1 MLNTCIF
8 LEAASAMGM
17 IGKIRRLV
25 IGSRLET
32 ADQSHELIPK
42 WKALAVLSSDAL
54 SSTAYATEEIIIPL
68 AISGIALA
76 TTWSFGIALAI
87 LALMVV
93 IMLSYRQTI
102 TAYPNGGGAYIVA
115 KENIGQT
122 AGLIAASSLLIDYV
136 LTVSVSVS
144 AGVENLVS
152 AFPDLAHFQVFTCI
166 WIILIIMILSLRG
179 VQESATIFSIPTYLF
194 IFSIITMII
203 VGLVKGPVDTHVIP
217 HALEKN
223 LPDIGLILILRAFS
237 SGCTALTGIEA
248 ISNGIPIFQK
258 PQSINA
264 NKTLLAMVT
273 ILGTLFI
280 GISYLVNS
288 FGLSHVEGKTLIST
302 LASTIFGDGIFYYIV
317 QTSTALI
324 LFLAAS
330 TSYADFPRLASL
342 LAKDRYAPRQ
352 LASIGD
358 RLVFSNG
365 ILGLSIGAIILVI
378 LFNGRTHHLIPLYAV
393 GVFLSFT
400 LSQFGMVIHHYRL
413 REKHWVPSMIINGI
427 GALATAST
435 LIIIASFK
443 FTHGAWLV
451 IVLIPFNVFVF
462 RRIYAHYIKC
472 GRELSQSHY
481 SIDMEKVENHAVI
494 IPISGL
500 HLGVLNAIRYGQSL
514 TKDLRICYVKTDEE
528 AYQRLKLAW
537 QDKFPD
543 LKLYVLESPYR
554 SISEPILKFI
564 DTVSN
569 EKPSEFITV
578 IFPEFVTAK
587 WYHQLLHNQTAWL
600 IKLALIYKK
609 NIIVTSV
616 KYHLT
621 ST

>member
-1 MLNTCIF
+1 
-8 LEAASAMGM
+8 MGM
-17 IGKIRRLV
+17 VGKFRRFI

-32 ADQSHELIPK
+32 ARQSHELLPK

-68 AISGIALA
+68 ALSGIMLA
-76 TTWSFGIALAI
+76 TTWSFNIALAI
-87 LALMVV
+87 LALMII

-115 KENIGQT
+115 KDNLGPT
-122 AGLIAASSLLIDYV
+122 AGLVAASSLLIDYV
-136 LTVSVSVS
+136 LTVAVSVS
-144 AGVENLVS
+144 AGIENLVS
-152 AFPDLAHFQVFTCI
+152 AFPELAHVQVFTGV
-166 WIILIIMILSLRG
+166 WIILILMILSLRG

-194 IFSIITMII
+194 VFSILVMIV
-203 VGLVKGPVDTHVIP
+203 VGLFRGPVDSHVIP

-223 LPDIGLILILRAFS
+223 LPDVGLILILRAFS

-248 ISNGIPIFQK
+248 ISNGIPLFQK
-258 PQSINA
+258 PQSKNA
-264 NKTLLAMVT
+264 NKTLIAMVA

-288 FGLSHVEGKTLIST
+288 FGLTHVEGKTLISS
-302 LASTIFGDGIFYYIV
+302 LSSSVFGDSFFYYVV
-317 QTSTALI
+317 QASTALI

-352 LASIGD
+352 FASIGD

-365 ILGLSIGAIILVI
+365 ILGLSLVAILLVI
-378 LFNGRTHHLIPLYAV
+378 IFKGRTHHLIPLYAV

-400 LSQFGMVIHHYRL
+400 LSQAGMVIHHFKL
-413 REKHWVPSMIINGI
+413 RESGWIPSMIMNAV
-427 GALATAST
+427 GALTTAIT
-435 LIIIASFK
+435 LLVIAAFK

-451 IVLIPFNVFVF
+451 IVLIPFNVIIF
-462 RRIYAHYIKC
+462 RRIYAHYVKC
-472 GRELSQSHY
+472 GRELSSSHY
-481 SIDMEKVENHAVI
+481 SIEKMEKVDNHTVI

-500 HLGVLNAIRYGQSL
+500 HRGVMNAIRYGQSL
-514 TKDLRICYVKTDEE
+514 STDVRVCYVKTDEDS
-528 AYQRLKLAW
+528 YQRMMEAW
-537 QDKFPD
+537 KDKFSD
-543 LKLYVLESPYR
+543 KQLYVLESPYR
-554 SISEPILKFI
+554 SISEPILNFI
-564 DTVSN
+564 DQVSK

-587 WYHQLLHNQTAWL
+587 WYHQLLHNQTAWY
-600 IKLALIYKK
+600 IKLSLLYKK

-621 ST
+621 TT